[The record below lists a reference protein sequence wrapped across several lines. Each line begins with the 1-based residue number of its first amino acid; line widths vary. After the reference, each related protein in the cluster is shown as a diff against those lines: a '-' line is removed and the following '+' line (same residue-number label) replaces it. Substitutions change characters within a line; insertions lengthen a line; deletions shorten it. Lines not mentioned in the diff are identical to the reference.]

1 MSETTHTQVDYT
13 PPLPPAVRRQVE
25 EAERLARE
33 ESARVR
39 GEDPNTPAGQEPPE
53 VGPDNTTVVTEPEQQ
68 PSLPLG
74 EPQQPSPPSPDWE
87 ARYATLQGKYNS
99 EMAELRG
106 QLRSM
111 QDILA
116 ASQRQHQEQP
126 PPPANHA
133 ASIPP
138 ADVDAYGQDLI
149 DGVYRWTDARYA
161 QRIAELERRMGAAE
175 QNGQQLQQLQV
186 HTSAVSVEAALD
198 RALPEWRSI
207 NTDPN
212 FVAWLNTEDPFSGQR
227 RQDMITRAYESGNA
241 ARTLAFFQAYQR
253 EHTAVSPSPMI
264 PPTQTAPAADRLP
277 LADLAV
283 PGRAPTA
290 APPAPGAPQKRI
302 WTTGEIS
309 AFYRQAQRG
318 VFRDRPED
326 YARIEAD
333 ILAAPLEGRVRQS

>member
-1 MSETTHTQVDYT
+1 MSETSQVVDYA
-13 PPLPPAVRRQVE
+13 PPLPPAVRRQAE

-33 ESARVR
+33 ASAQAR
-39 GEDPNTPAGQEPPE
+39 GEELPQNDSDQT
-53 VGPDNTTVVTEPEQQ
+53 NTTVVEPEQQ
-68 PSLPLG
+68 TTLPFA
-74 EPQQPSPPSPDWE
+74 EPPQPVQQPSPPSPDWE
-87 ARYATLQGKYNS
+87 ARYQTLQGKYNT

-106 QLRSM
+106 QVRSL

-116 ASQRQHQEQP
+116 TSQQQREQP
-126 PPPANHA
+126 REQPTHTGTTVPA
-133 ASIPP
+133 

-149 DGVYRWTDARYA
+149 DGVNRWVDARYA
-161 QRIAELERRMGAAE
+161 TRIAELERRVGAAE
-175 QNGQQLQQLQV
+175 QNGQSIRQLEL
-186 HTSAVSVEAALD
+186 HSAATSVEASLD

-207 NTDPN
+207 NVDPN
-212 FVAWLNTEDPFSGQR
+212 FVAWLATEDPFSGQR

-253 EHTAVSPSPMI
+253 EHTAVSPSPTI
-264 PPTQTAPAADRLP
+264 LPTQTAPAADRLP

-290 APPAPGAPQKRI
+290 APPAPGAPSKRI
-302 WTTGEIS
+302 WTTSEIS

-318 VFRDRPED
+318 AYRDRPEE

-333 ILAAPLEGRVRQS
+333 IIAAPLEGRVRQS